1 MNNTCKR
8 DVEVLE
14 DIYKNE
20 KMGSDS
26 ILKVM
31 PKASNEKFRAALTC
45 QLSGYE
51 RFSEKAREMLSER
64 GYKAKEENPMTKLWA
79 SNGVAMNTM
88 VDSSDSHLAQ
98 MVVEGSTMGVTDTLK
113 LLRESENSGVTEK
126 TLKMM
131 RDIISFEEKNVEIM
145 KGFI

>member
-79 SNGVAMNTM
+79 SIGVAMNTM

>member
-14 DIYKNE
+14 DLYKNE

-79 SNGVAMNTM
+79 SIGVAMNTM

-113 LLRESENSGVTEK
+113 LLRESENSGVSEK

>member
-51 RFSEKAREMLSER
+51 RFSEKAKEMPN
-64 GYKAKEENPMTKLWA
+64 AKRA
-79 SNGVAMNTM
+79 
-88 VDSSDSHLAQ
+88 
-98 MVVEGSTMGVTDTLK
+98 
-113 LLRESENSGVTEK
+113 
-126 TLKMM
+126 
-131 RDIISFEEKNVEIM
+131 I
-145 KGFI
+145 

>member
-14 DIYKNE
+14 DLYKNE

-51 RFSEKAREMLSER
+51 RFFEKAKEMLSER

-79 SNGVAMNTM
+79 SIGVAMNTM

-113 LLRESENSGVTEK
+113 LLRESENSGVSEK

>member
-14 DIYKNE
+14 DLYKNE

-51 RFSEKAREMLSER
+51 RFSEKAKEMLSER

-79 SNGVAMNTM
+79 SIGVAMNTM

>member
-1 MNNTCKR
+1 MNSTNKK
-8 DVEVLE
+8 EIEILE

-31 PKASNEKFRAALTC
+31 PKASNEKFRSALTC

-51 RFSEKAREMLSER
+51 RFSEKAKEMLSER
-64 GYKAKEENPMTKLWA
+64 GYRAKEENPMTKLWA
-79 SNGVAMNTM
+79 SIGVTMNTIA
-88 VDSSDSHLAQ
+88 DSSDSHLAQ

-113 LLRESENSGVTEK
+113 LLRENENSGVSEK
-126 TLKMM
+126 TMRMM
-131 RDIISFEEKNVEIM
+131 RDIISFEEKNVETM